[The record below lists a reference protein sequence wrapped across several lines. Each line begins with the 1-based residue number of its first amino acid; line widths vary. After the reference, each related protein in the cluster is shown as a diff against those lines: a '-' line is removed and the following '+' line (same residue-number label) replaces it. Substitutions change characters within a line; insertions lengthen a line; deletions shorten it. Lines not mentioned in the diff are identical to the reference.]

1 MKGIFYWFKDSSKM
15 KRWIMLILVGIVFS
29 SFGMANMIVSEDAI
43 TFKEA
48 AKIIAYFV
56 IGFTCV
62 VLGLVFINKRNME
75 LFIEATDTR
84 LDKDEKVN
92 VNSLIFNKT
101 VYNQGPKIVV
111 IGGGSGLNN
120 TLEGLKKHT
129 SNITAVVTVS
139 DYGENFGENNETML
153 YRQLED
159 IKNGIGSLA
168 LDDNSKMKD
177 LLSYKFKEGA
187 LNGVSFSDLYFA
199 AMDDISK
206 SSADAIKDSNEI
218 FKICGKVLPVT
229 KDKMKICAELE
240 NGYLIEEKSKIAETV
255 YDKLTKINRVYLNPT
270 NCKALPEVIEAIRE
284 ADGIIIGPG
293 SLYTNVI
300 PNLLV
305 NGVSRA
311 IRESKAVKLY
321 VCNIMTEP
329 GLTDNYSVAD
339 HINAIVEHCGEGL
352 IDYCLYD
359 TGEVIPEYIKKYN
372 LDGAELVEQD
382 LSDIKDKRIK
392 FIKEDMSVIKDDFVR
407 HNSMLIADTLIKI
420 ICDDLKFKDRQN
432 EPEYLMMN
440 SKLQMDKEI
449 KKEMIRQNKNKK
461 NDSKK
466 PKSKSKSKFASKYS
480 DRIESIKHADEKAEK
495 RKKARMIKKQTEPKK
510 IEDQEKIRQMLK
522 QKEEIMKAYIDS
534 KEHKE
539 VSRPKDYDEIRKEKI
554 EKFNKG
560 K

>member
-15 KRWIMLILVGIVFS
+15 KRWIMLILVGIVFC

-43 TFKEA
+43 TFAYA

-75 LFIEATDTR
+75 LFIEATDNR
-84 LDKDEKVN
+84 LEKNEKVN

-139 DYGENFGENNETML
+139 DYGENFGKNSEKML

-159 IKNGIGSLA
+159 IKNGMASLA
-168 LDDNSKMKD
+168 LEDSSKMKE
-177 LLSYKFKEGA
+177 LLNYKFRSGA
-187 LNGVSFSDLYFA
+187 LNGVTFSDIYFA

-206 SSADAIKDSNEI
+206 TSADAIKDSNEI

-255 YDKLTKINRVYLNPT
+255 YDKLTKINRVYLRPT
-270 NCKALPEVIEAIRE
+270 NCKALPDVLEAIRE

-382 LSDIKDKRIK
+382 LSDIKDKKIK

-407 HNSMLIADTLIKI
+407 HNNMLIADTLIKI

-466 PKSKSKSKFASKYS
+466 KKNKPKSKFASKYS
-480 DRIESIKHADEKAEK
+480 DRIESIKHCDEKAAK
-495 RKKARMIKKQTEPKK
+495 RKRARIIKQKTEP
-510 IEDQEKIRQMLK
+510 IRIQDEEKMQSLLK
-522 QKEEIMKAYIDS
+522 QKEEILKAYRES
-534 KEHKE
+534 KENKE
-539 VSRPKDYDEIRKEKI
+539 IIRPKDYDEIRKERI
-554 EKFNKG
+554 DKFNKG

>member
-1 MKGIFYWFKDSSKM
+1 
-15 KRWIMLILVGIVFS
+15 
-29 SFGMANMIVSEDAI
+29 
-43 TFKEA
+43 
-48 AKIIAYFV
+48 
-56 IGFTCV
+56 
-62 VLGLVFINKRNME
+62 
-75 LFIEATDTR
+75 
-84 LDKDEKVN
+84 
-92 VNSLIFNKT
+92 
-101 VYNQGPKIVV
+101 
-111 IGGGSGLNN
+111 
-120 TLEGLKKHT
+120 
-129 SNITAVVTVS
+129 
-139 DYGENFGENNETML
+139 
-153 YRQLED
+153 
-159 IKNGIGSLA
+159 
-168 LDDNSKMKD
+168 
-177 LLSYKFKEGA
+177 
-187 LNGVSFSDLYFA
+187 
-199 AMDDISK
+199 
-206 SSADAIKDSNEI
+206 
-218 FKICGKVLPVT
+218 
-229 KDKMKICAELE
+229 
-240 NGYLIEEKSKIAETV
+240 
-255 YDKLTKINRVYLNPT
+255 
-270 NCKALPEVIEAIRE
+270 
-284 ADGIIIGPG
+284 
-293 SLYTNVI
+293 
-300 PNLLV
+300 
-305 NGVSRA
+305 
-311 IRESKAVKLY
+311 
-321 VCNIMTEP
+321 MTEP

-372 LDGAELVEQD
+372 QDGAELVEQN
-382 LSDIKDKRIK
+382 LSEIKDKRIK
-392 FIKEDMSVIKDDFVR
+392 FLKEDMSVIKDDFVR

-461 NDSKK
+461 NNSKK

>member
-29 SFGMANMIVSEDAI
+29 SFGMANMIVSEEAI
-43 TFKEA
+43 SFGQA

-75 LFIEATDTR
+75 LFIEATDYR

-159 IKNGIGSLA
+159 IKNGISSLA

-372 LDGAELVEQD
+372 LDRAELVEQD

>member
-29 SFGMANMIVSEDAI
+29 SFGMANMIVSEEAI
-43 TFKEA
+43 SFGQA

-75 LFIEATDTR
+75 LFIEATDYR

-382 LSDIKDKRIK
+382 LSDIKDKKIK
-392 FIKEDMSVIKDDFVR
+392 FIKEDMSVIKVDFVR

>member
-1 MKGIFYWFKDSSKM
+1 MNGFMQWFKSSNKM
-15 KRWIMLILVGIVFS
+15 KRWMFLILIGIILMCYGIAETLILKEM
-29 SFGMANMIVSEDAI
+29 SFAEL
-43 TFKEA
+43 
-48 AKIIAYFV
+48 AKIIVVFV
-56 IGFTCV
+56 AGFV
-62 VLGLVFINKRNME
+62 AIVLGLVFLNKRTLE
-75 LFIEATDTR
+75 VLIESTDERMNDT
-84 LDKDEKVN
+84 KNVN
-92 VNSLIFNKT
+92 VKSLIFNKK
-101 VYNQGPKIVV
+101 VYHQGPNIVV
-111 IGGGSGLNN
+111 IGGGTGLN
-120 TLEGLKKHT
+120 TVLSGLKKYT
-129 SNITAVVTVS
+129 DNLTAIVTVS
-139 DYGENFGENNETML
+139 DYGEEKTESRKELNNL
-153 YRQLED
+153 P
-159 IKNGIGSLA
+159 I
-168 LDDNSKMKD
+168 DD
-177 LLSYKFKEGA
+177 
-187 LNGVSFSDLYFA
+187 
-199 AMDDISK
+199 
-206 SSADAIKDSNEI
+206 IKDSMIALSAQDGEIEKLLNYKFLGGRLNNLTFADIYFKAMSDVNKDFSDSIIKSNEVLNI
-218 FKICGKVLPVT
+218 VGKVIPVT
-229 KDKMKICAELE
+229 LDEMNIVAELE
-240 NGYLIEEKSKIAETV
+240 NGYVVTEKSKIAETV

>member
-29 SFGMANMIVSEDAI
+29 SFGMANMIVSEEAI
-43 TFKEA
+43 SFGQA

-75 LFIEATDTR
+75 LFIEATDYR

>member
-29 SFGMANMIVSEDAI
+29 SFGMANMIVSEEAI
-43 TFKEA
+43 SFGQA

-75 LFIEATDTR
+75 LFIEATDYR

-139 DYGENFGENNETML
+139 DYGENFCENNETML

-159 IKNGIGSLA
+159 IKNGISSLA

-461 NDSKK
+461 NNSKK

>member
-29 SFGMANMIVSEDAI
+29 SFGMANMIVSDEAI
-43 TFKEA
+43 TFGQA

-75 LFIEATDTR
+75 LFIEATDDR
-84 LDKDEKVN
+84 LDNDEKVN
-92 VNSLIFNKT
+92 VNSLNFNKT

-139 DYGENFGENNETML
+139 DYGENFGQNNEKML

-168 LDDNSKMKD
+168 VDDTSKMSD
-177 LLSYKFKEGA
+177 LLNYRFKSGA
-187 LNGVSFSDLYFA
+187 LKNVAFSDLYFA

-206 SSADAIKDSNEI
+206 SSAQAVKDSNAI

-495 RKKARMIKKQTEPKK
+495 RKRARMIKKQTEPKK

>member
-29 SFGMANMIVSEDAI
+29 SFGMANMIVSEEAI
-43 TFKEA
+43 SFGQA
-48 AKIIAYFV
+48 AKMIAYFV

-75 LFIEATDTR
+75 LFIEATDYR

>member
-29 SFGMANMIVSEDAI
+29 SFGMANMIVSEEAI
-43 TFKEA
+43 SFGQA

-75 LFIEATDTR
+75 LFIEATDYR
-84 LDKDEKVN
+84 LDKDEKIN

-139 DYGENFGENNETML
+139 DYGENFCENNETML

-159 IKNGIGSLA
+159 IKNGISSLA

-240 NGYLIEEKSKIAETV
+240 NGYLIEKKSKIAETV

>member
-29 SFGMANMIVSEDAI
+29 SFGMANMIVSEEAI
-43 TFKEA
+43 SFGQA
-48 AKIIAYFV
+48 AKITAYFV

-75 LFIEATDTR
+75 LFIEATDYR